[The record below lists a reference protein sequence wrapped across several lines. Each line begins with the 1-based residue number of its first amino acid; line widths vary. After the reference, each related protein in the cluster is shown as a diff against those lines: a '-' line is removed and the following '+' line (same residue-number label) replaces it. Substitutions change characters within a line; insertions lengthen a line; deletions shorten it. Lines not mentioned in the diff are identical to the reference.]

1 MRKKSVVI
9 GLGLLLSL
17 MFVQFS
23 SGLKAQD
30 VTIPKYGKD
39 SVQCVKDLSIY
50 AEFYKQWKKG
60 KYKGEVINDVIG
72 PWRSA
77 YNNCPRSTKNLY
89 IHGEKIYKNFFIK
102 DAKDKAL
109 KDKYID
115 TLMALYDQRIQYFG
129 KKGKMLDKKGVDLYK
144 FRPSAFE
151 KVYHILKESV
161 ALRENNSSST
171 SLIYYFRTAEKL
183 VEANK
188 LDVSELV
195 SIFDKSMKICDANIE
210 KMASKPKKK
219 ATWETTKA
227 NLELSFEPWGTCDVL
242 IPMFQKKFDARPD
255 DVDLLKKIT
264 KTLDK
269 KDCSD
274 SPLFFAA
281 TEKLNTLEPSAKT
294 SYLMGRMMM
303 SKKKDYSGAIN
314 YFKQAI
320 DLYDNDEDKET
331 TYIMGAVCYSQLKQ
345 YSSARAY
352 AQKAL
357 AINPKNGK
365 AYIIIG
371 DAYASSN
378 SACKSKDLPAGAAY
392 WAAVDQYVKAKAVDS
407 SVASMASGKIRGL
420 KPHFPNKERVFF
432 LGLEPGQRVTIGCW
446 MNVTTTVRTSD

>member
-1 MRKKSVVI
+1 MRKRSVII
-9 GLGLLLSL
+9 GLGLVLS
-17 MFVQFS
+17 FVFIQIS
-23 SGLKAQD
+23 SKLNAQD
-30 VTIPKYGKD
+30 VSIPKYGKD

-50 AEFYKQWKKG
+50 AEFYKQWKKS
-60 KYKGEVINDVIG
+60 KYTNEVINDVIE
-72 PWRSA
+72 PWKSA

-89 IHGEKIYKNFFIK
+89 IHGEKIYKKFYIK
-102 DAKDKAL
+102 NAKDKTQ
-109 KDKYID
+109 KNKYID
-115 TLMALYDQRIQYFG
+115 SLMALYDKRIKYFG
-129 KKGKMLDKKGVDLYK
+129 KKGKILDKKGVDLYK
-144 FRPSAFE
+144 YRPSAYE
-151 KVYHILKESV
+151 QVYQILKESV
-161 ALRENNSSST
+161 ELRNDKASST

-195 SIFDKSMKICDANIE
+195 AIFDKSMKICDANIE
-210 KMASKPKKK
+210 KMAAKPKKK

-242 IPMFQKKFDARPD
+242 VPMFQKKFDARPD

-281 TEKLNTLEPSAKT
+281 TEKLNALEPSAKT

-303 SKKKDYSGAIN
+303 GKKKDYSGAIK

-320 DLYDNDEDKET
+320 DLYDNDEDKEPA
-331 TYIMGAVCYSQLKQ
+331 YIMAAVCYSQLKQ
-345 YSSARAY
+345 YSSARAF

-378 SACKSKDLPAGAAY
+378 SSCKSKDLPAGAAY
-392 WAAVDQYVKAKAVDS
+392 WAAVDQYAKAKAVDP
-407 SVASMASGKIRGL
+407 SVASMASNKIRGL
-420 KPHFPNKERVFF
+420 KPHFPTKEKIFF
-432 LGLEPGQRVTIGCW
+432 LGLEPGKKVTIGCW
-446 MNVTTTVRTSD
+446 MNVSTTVRTSD